1 MPKPALLAQ
10 NANLNHLIESRF
22 QGVNRHFVLA
32 FENDDQRTSSKGYY
46 IPNVEI
52 KDNNI
57 MIDGK
62 NFFDQPVKNDK
73 VTYDNIRKTAI
84 GPEDGY
90 TTICLLETYFRKFY
104 KMIVAD
110 LSKQQALDAD
120 PKAIQQ
126 INFKANLDRAV
137 NTRFYFILEEAI
149 ETVFE
154 F

>member
-73 VTYDNIRKTAI
+73 VTYDNIRKIAI
-84 GPEDGY
+84 GPGDGY

-137 NTRFYFILEEAI
+137 NKRFYFILEEAI